1 MNYEILINKY
11 NKVHKEIIKKIKLVE
26 YEKKDQTS
34 SLLVE
39 EKTLEM
45 FLKLK
50 NYIYETKKIIMDLK
64 MWYISPEELQQLYE
78 EDKEKNGK
86 DHADKYISFSY
97 TSEHNVGLAIN
108 YIVMK
113 DGRFVEDIT
122 EYEYLEECKFINNNA
137 HKFGF
142 IIRYP
147 KDKEKITEASMSL
160 GI

>member
-1 MNYEILINKY
+1 
-11 NKVHKEIIKKIKLVE
+11 
-26 YEKKDQTS
+26 
-34 SLLVE
+34 
-39 EKTLEM
+39 
-45 FLKLK
+45 
-50 NYIYETKKIIMDLK
+50 
-64 MWYISPEELQQLYE
+64 
-78 EDKEKNGK
+78 
-86 DHADKYISFSY
+86 
-97 TSEHNVGLAIN
+97 
-108 YIVMK
+108 MK

>member
-1 MNYEILINKY
+1 MICTFILQSYLKGDKNMNYEILINKY

-64 MWYISPEELQQLYE
+64 M
-78 EDKEKNGK
+78 
-86 DHADKYISFSY
+86 
-97 TSEHNVGLAIN
+97 
-108 YIVMK
+108 
-113 DGRFVEDIT
+113 
-122 EYEYLEECKFINNNA
+122 
-137 HKFGF
+137 
-142 IIRYP
+142 
-147 KDKEKITEASMSL
+147 
-160 GI
+160 